1 MNADTEPPRT
11 ASAPRRVAVLTH
23 VGRPEAI
30 AAAQTFIAQLAEHDI
45 SCLLPRIELDAL
57 VAAGAPESVGELFL
71 DGDNQGC
78 ELVAVFGGDGS
89 ILRGAEWAIA
99 ADIAVLGINLGH
111 VGFLAE
117 AESSEIEET
126 VRQVVSR
133 NFSVEQRFVVAAEV
147 YDPEQPGGPI
157 WSSFAVNEVSIEKAA
172 RERMLEV
179 MIEIDGRPLSRW
191 GCDGVLVSTPSGSTA
206 YAFSAG
212 GPVMWPQLEAFLLV
226 PLSAHALFARPLVL
240 APDSCVQ
247 VDLLPGP
254 EVHGVLWCDGRRTV
268 NLTGGM
274 QVVMTRSP
282 HRLQLARLSQS
293 PFTDRLVRK
302 FGLQVEGWRGSGARR
317 LSDEPSSLACG
328 GVPGD
333 TPGGGVC
340 GGGPG
345 GTPGGPA

>member
-1 MNADTEPPRT
+1 MTAVNEPPIEAT
-11 ASAPRRVAVLTH
+11 AEPRRVAVLTH

-30 AAAQTFIAQLAEHDI
+30 AAARSFIAKLNEHGI
-45 SCLLPRIELDAL
+45 GCLLPRIELDAL
-57 VAAGAPESVGELFL
+57 LEAGAPESVDELVL
-71 DGDNQGC
+71 DGGNQGC

-89 ILRGAEWAIA
+89 ILRGAEWAVT

-117 AESSEIEET
+117 AESTEIEET
-126 VRQVVSR
+126 VRQVVER
-133 NFSVEQRFVVAAEV
+133 NFTVEKRLVVAVDV
-147 YDPEQPGGPI
+147 YDPDRPGGPV
-157 WSSFAVNEVSIEKAA
+157 WSSFAVNEVSIEKAV

-179 MIEIDGRPLSRW
+179 IIEIDGRPLSRW

-240 APDSCVQ
+240 APDSSVQ
-247 VDLLPGP
+247 IDLLPGP
-254 EVHGVLWCDGRRTV
+254 GVHGVVWCDGRRTV
-268 NLTGGM
+268 NLTGAM

-282 HRLQLARLSQS
+282 HRLQLARLSES
-293 PFTDRLVRK
+293 TFTDRLVRK

-317 LSDEPSSLACG
+317 LTGQAEQP
-328 GVPGD
+328 
-333 TPGGGVC
+333 
-340 GGGPG
+340 
-345 GTPGGPA
+345 PA

>member
-1 MNADTEPPRT
+1 MTADNKPLVEPPDG
-11 ASAPRRVAVLTH
+11 PRRVAVLTH

-30 AAAQTFIAQLAEHDI
+30 AAAKSFIEQLDQHGI
-45 SCLLPRIELDAL
+45 GCLLPKIELAAL
-57 VAAGAPESVGELFL
+57 LAAGAPGSIGELFL
-71 DGDNQGC
+71 DGDSQGC

-126 VRQVVSR
+126 VRQVVAR
-133 NFSVEQRFVVAAEV
+133 NFTVEQRLVVAV
-147 YDPEQPGGPI
+147 DVFDPERPDQPI

-240 APDSCVQ
+240 APETCVQ
-247 VDLLPGP
+247 IELVPGSD
-254 EVHGVLWCDGRRTV
+254 VQGVVWCDGRRTV
-268 NLTGGM
+268 NLTGAM
-274 QVVMTRSP
+274 QVVMTRSR

-302 FGLQVEGWRGSGARR
+302 FGLQVEGWRGRGAQRLATPSGEQ
-317 LSDEPSSLACG
+317 EPA
-328 GVPGD
+328 
-333 TPGGGVC
+333 
-340 GGGPG
+340 
-345 GTPGGPA
+345 